1 MGKCVNLADID
12 ANVACA
18 EFDNLAGIIDD
29 VIYGYWDDVASWP
42 TLPEGTENSPL
53 TLAAAGK
60 WVGNVVMKPGT
71 RAYKLRMTD
80 QTGVLTMTDQG
91 DVGGESVQYQLD
103 FVRSKISETILGF
116 MNATRGRKLFF
127 IVTDK
132 NGKKYLLGDSLNG
145 AVKVAGD
152 AATTGTV
159 PTDRNGVPLRFT
171 YACPR
176 NLVYDGDVVNILT
189 AQQSQ

>member
-159 PTDRNGVPLRFT
+159 PPDRNGVPLRFT

>member
-1 MGKCVNLADID
+1 
-12 ANVACA
+12 
-18 EFDNLAGIIDD
+18 
-29 VIYGYWDDVASWP
+29 
-42 TLPEGTENSPL
+42 
-53 TLAAAGK
+53 
-60 WVGNVVMKPGT
+60 
-71 RAYKLRMTD
+71 
-80 QTGVLTMTDQG
+80 
-91 DVGGESVQYQLD
+91 
-103 FVRSKISETILGF
+103 

-132 NGKKYLLGDSLNG
+132 NGKKYLLGDKLNG

-189 AQQSQ
+189 AQPSQ